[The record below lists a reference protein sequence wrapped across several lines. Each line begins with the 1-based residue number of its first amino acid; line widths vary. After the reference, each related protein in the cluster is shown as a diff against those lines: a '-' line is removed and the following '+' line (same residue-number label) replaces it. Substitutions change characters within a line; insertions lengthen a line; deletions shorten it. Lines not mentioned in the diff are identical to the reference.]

1 MVTKTEEKKLDKPAE
16 TSATDQQQAPV
27 GTAVGT
33 DLSIADR
40 KNLGTIIDVA
50 SSRGAFRAGELAT
63 VGTMYNKLTA
73 FLAKVAPADKQA
85 QPIVGQDGAGQA
97 PNPTTK

>member
-27 GTAVGT
+27 GT
-33 DLSIADR
+33 DLSIADL